1 MTKEQPLMH
10 CTIKKSMS
18 VTKKIIIFGA
28 KLSIV
33 LAGIWIIWHG
43 VTSPTFISKVSAALT
58 WVINNINI
66 LSTILIAILTAIP
79 WYIYVTI
86 GIPITIV
93 LYSYFWCVARTLNKS
108 DWESS
113 EANDGSGSI
122 AIVSGMVAA
131 VTLFYAAFCSSLIAI
146 IFTLI
151 VFLICTL
158 AIIFSVTPLDGVGIT
173 KWYYI
178 FRFPGAWL
186 HHRRNNKIE
195 IYHDID

>member
-108 DWESS
+108 DWK
-113 EANDGSGSI
+113 
-122 AIVSGMVAA
+122 VVKQMMVAA
-131 VTLFYAAFCSSLIAI
+131 VSPLFP
-146 IFTLI
+146 
-151 VFLICTL
+151 V
-158 AIIFSVTPLDGVGIT
+158 
-173 KWYYI
+173 W
-178 FRFPGAWL
+178 
-186 HHRRNNKIE
+186 
-195 IYHDID
+195 